1 MTRHLLLNQQTAQ
14 SMPRSLHRLL
24 EFSKMPGTYDAVR
37 LPIHD
42 QIAELQ
48 RKIQLLEGD
57 RTAYY
62 ESSQS
67 SIKKNRETVLQLRQ
81 DNKRLHRK
89 LAEAL
94 AGDEQVIKEAFQ
106 TRGTEKAAYRNMS
119 GKEALKVLD
128 QKVCDKM
135 KKLNA
140 LKHTTQTQRK
150 RLEDL
155 RLQHQ
160 SLQPESK
167 RSQSGTQRKREDQE
181 KNEGDSVE
189 IHPQKNLRMLE
200 NRLEKA
206 QLKCQEAEYI
216 MRGYLKLKTHLQE
229 ESLTF
234 QSQLDGLEAEIRR
247 QKQELQDLQVMN
259 NDAVLS
265 KETAKE
271 ELQRQEEQVYR
282 ERRERERILSFYK
295 KQAEERRAQAE
306 KVERRAQRTA
316 MHPDELSSEAQ
327 RSTTGIGE
335 EERAISTFEEAFRRI
350 REATGVTDT
359 REVVERFIT
368 QGDTQKHLQELKEE
382 NESILLQLK
391 QDRDQL
397 QKHFQDTK
405 YSGEAKLSSEQQL
418 LAECQR
424 HLEAEEQRREAAK
437 EHLDWLNRTLN
448 TVRAGVEHL
457 SDKLQHIQLAEGERP
472 LLDGSSEDYVLELL
486 TRAEHKLLLLQ
497 EELQGKDLA
506 TLTKEME
513 EEDFYASI
521 EGKLPNYNTRI
532 QLPET
537 QRQDPYD
544 EEEDSGNDESDI
556 ITRTTLK
563 RQSQI
568 IVDSKTKRKP
578 RPKKKKGKL

>member
-1 MTRHLLLNQQTAQ
+1 
-14 SMPRSLHRLL
+14 
-24 EFSKMPGTYDAVR
+24 MPGSYDAIK

-57 RTAYY
+57 RSAYY

-67 SIKKNRETVLQLRQ
+67 SIRKNKETVLQLRQ

-106 TRGTEKAAYRNMS
+106 TRGTERAAYRNMS

-128 QKVCDKM
+128 QKVCDRM

-140 LKHTTQTQRK
+140 LKHTTQTQLK

-155 RLQHQ
+155 RLQYQ
-160 SLQPESK
+160 SLKPENK
-167 RSQSGTQRKREDQE
+167 RSQSGAQSKKEEEE

-282 ERRERERILSFYK
+282 ERRERERILSFFK

-306 KVERRAQRTA
+306 RVEKRAQRTA
-316 MHPDELSSEAQ
+316 MQPDELSSEAQ

-368 QGDTQKHLQELKEE
+368 QGDTQRHLQELKEE
-382 NESILLQLK
+382 NESALLQLK
-391 QDRDQL
+391 QERDQL

-418 LAECQR
+418 LEECQR
-424 HLEAEEQRREAAK
+424 HLEEEEQRRNVAK

-448 TVRAGVEHL
+448 TVHAGVEHL
-457 SDKLQHIQLAEGERP
+457 SDKLQHIHLAEGERP
-472 LLDGSSEDYVLELL
+472 LLDASSEDYVLELL
-486 TRAEHKLLLLQ
+486 TQAEQKLQLLQ

-563 RQSQI
+563 RQSQL

>member
-1 MTRHLLLNQQTAQ
+1 
-14 SMPRSLHRLL
+14 
-24 EFSKMPGTYDAVR
+24 
-37 LPIHD
+37 
-42 QIAELQ
+42 
-48 RKIQLLEGD
+48 
-57 RTAYY
+57 
-62 ESSQS
+62 
-67 SIKKNRETVLQLRQ
+67 
-81 DNKRLHRK
+81 
-89 LAEAL
+89 
-94 AGDEQVIKEAFQ
+94 
-106 TRGTEKAAYRNMS
+106 MS

-140 LKHTTQTQRK
+140 LKHTTQTQLK

-155 RLQHQ
+155 RLQYQ
-160 SLQPESK
+160 SLKPENK
-167 RSQSGTQRKREDQE
+167 RSQSGAQSKKEEEE

-282 ERRERERILSFYK
+282 ERRERERILSFFK

-306 KVERRAQRTA
+306 RVERRAQRTA
-316 MHPDELSSEAQ
+316 MQPDELSSEAQ

-368 QGDTQKHLQELKEE
+368 QGDTQRHLQDLKEE
-382 NESILLQLK
+382 NESVLLQLK
-391 QDRDQL
+391 QQRDQL

-418 LAECQR
+418 LEECQR
-424 HLEAEEQRREAAK
+424 HLEEEEQRRDVAK

-448 TVRAGVEHL
+448 TVHAGVEHL
-457 SDKLQHIQLAEGERP
+457 SDKLQHIHLAEGERP
-472 LLDGSSEDYVLELL
+472 LLDSSSEDYVLELL
-486 TRAEHKLLLLQ
+486 TQAEQKLQLLQ

-563 RQSQI
+563 RQSQL